1 MSSRDAIFGRIAN
14 ALDGHPERQ
23 DKRALARRLSRPKA
37 NLIPDRSATDHDGQV
52 ALFLAKCEE
61 AHISVDQLPD
71 MEAVPGAVSE
81 WMAGHNL
88 PQELVV
94 SPDPVVRDLGWA
106 EKTPLL
112 TVRDGAA
119 EITDQTS
126 VTPAFGG
133 VAETGTLFMQ
143 SSGDTP
149 ATLNFVPDNHVV
161 VLRRDQVAG
170 SMEDM
175 FARLRQQHGSR
186 SLPRTI
192 NMISGPSKTGDVEQ
206 KIVMGAHGPRRLHI
220 LLVDGEDT

>member
-1 MSSRDAIFGRIAN
+1 MSSRDAIFGRIGK
-14 ALDGHPERQ
+14 ALEGHPERQ

-37 NLIPDRSATDHDGQV
+37 NLVPDRSATDHAGQV
-52 ALFLAKCEE
+52 TLFLQKCEE
-61 AHISVDQLPD
+61 AHISVDQLD
-71 MEAVPGAVSE
+71 SMAAVPQAVTS
-81 WMAGHNL
+81 WMVGHNL
-88 PQELVV
+88 PQQLVV
-94 SPDPVVRDLGWA
+94 SPDPAVQDLPWA
-106 EKTPLL
+106 AEAPMM
-112 TVRDGAA
+112 TVESRAA

-126 VTPAFGG
+126 LTPAAGG

-143 SSGDTP
+143 SGANTP
-149 ATLNFVPDNHVV
+149 ATLNFVPDNHIV
-161 VLRRDQVAG
+161 VLRRDQITG

-220 LLVDGEDT
+220 LLIDGEDT